1 MSSELT
7 EKKIDEFHASIG
19 RFVLT
24 WAEVELD
31 LDLLV
36 LIVRRLS
43 LRSDIEPRHELSEKI
58 KFIRSEGATNPRLS
72 AFRSIIERATDEIRL
87 LSDTR
92 HDYVHGAA
100 FKYAIERQILN
111 VTMWR
116 LLQPSK
122 KPHRSPVKVT
132 ASLVDKTADQLDII
146 GGKLLDLAEAI
157 NHIDRLN

>member
-1 MSSELT
+1 MSSGLT
-7 EKKIDEFHASIG
+7 ERNFDELHASIG

-36 LIVRRLS
+36 LIPRRLS
-43 LRSDIEPRHELSEKI
+43 LRSDIKPRHELSEKI

-72 AFRSIIERATDEIRL
+72 AFRSIIERATNEIRL

-92 HDYVHGAA
+92 LLRCHGAA
-100 FKYAIERQILN
+100 FKYAIKRHNPN

-116 LLQPSK
+116 LLQPLK
-122 KPHRSPVKVT
+122 KTPP
-132 ASLVDKTADQLDII
+132 
-146 GGKLLDLAEAI
+146 LA
-157 NHIDRLN
+157 R